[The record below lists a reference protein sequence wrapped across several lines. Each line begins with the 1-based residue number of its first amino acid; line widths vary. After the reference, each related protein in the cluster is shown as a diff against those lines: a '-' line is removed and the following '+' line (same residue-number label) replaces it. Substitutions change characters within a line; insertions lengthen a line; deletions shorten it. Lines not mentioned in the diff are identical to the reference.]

1 MIIVLEGSERRRHH
15 KYFDQLFRLRHQIFV
30 KGRGW
35 SLPSANG
42 CEIDQYD
49 VQDAVYLLDLN
60 EDDIIQGSVRMT
72 PSEKCSLL
80 ADYFPHLVESGESPR
95 SPLVYECTRYIV
107 LPAQKS
113 REANRAAKARLLGA
127 AVEWSLNHGLT
138 YLQTVID
145 SVTLSSFVEMTPQT
159 IPLGLSHPYGG
170 GRKTPGG
177 GECMAIRWPIS
188 QQVLDDILAY
198 GGLDRRA
205 REFSGFE
212 PADRR
217 APVELIH

>member
-1 MIIVLEGSERRRHH
+1 MIIVLEGSERRRYH

-35 SLPSANG
+35 SLPSVND

-72 PSEKCSLL
+72 PSERCSLL
-80 ADYFPHLVESGESPR
+80 ADYFPHLVENGESPR
-95 SPLVYECTRYIV
+95 SPQVYECTRYIV

-145 SVTLSSFVEMTPQT
+145 SVTLSSFVEMTPKT

-198 GGLDRRA
+198 GGFDRQA
-205 REFSGFE
+205 REFSDLN

-217 APVELIH
+217 APAELIH

>member
-1 MIIVLEGSERRRHH
+1 
-15 KYFDQLFRLRHQIFV
+15 
-30 KGRGW
+30 
-35 SLPSANG
+35 
-42 CEIDQYD
+42 
-49 VQDAVYLLDLN
+49 
-60 EDDIIQGSVRMT
+60 
-72 PSEKCSLL
+72 
-80 ADYFPHLVESGESPR
+80 LVENGESPR

-127 AVEWSLNHGLT
+127 AVEWSLNHGLA

-205 REFSGFE
+205 REFSDFD
-212 PADRR
+212 PVDRR
-217 APVELIH
+217 APVEHVH

>member
-1 MIIVLEGSERRRHH
+1 MIIVLEGSERRRYH

-35 SLPSANG
+35 SLPSVND

-49 VQDAVYLLDLN
+49 VDDAVYLLDLSD
-60 EDDIIQGSVRMT
+60 EDVIQGSVRMT
-72 PSEKCSLL
+72 PSERCSLL
-80 ADYFPHLVESGESPR
+80 ADYFPHLVENGESPR

-198 GGLDRRA
+198 GGLDRRI
-205 REFSGFE
+205 REFSDFN

-217 APVELIH
+217 APAELVH

>member
-1 MIIVLEGSERRRHH
+1 MVIVLEGRERRRH
-15 KYFDQLFRLRHQIFV
+15 KEYFDQLFRLRHRIFV

-35 SLPSANG
+35 SLPSVND

-49 VQDAVYLLDLN
+49 VADAVYLLDLN
-60 EDDIIQGSVRMT
+60 DEDVIQGSVRMT
-72 PSEKCSLL
+72 PSERCSLL
-80 ADYFPHLVESGESPR
+80 ADYFPHLVENGESPR
-95 SPLVYECTRYIV
+95 SPRVYECTRYIV

-205 REFSGFE
+205 REFSDFDSV
-212 PADRR
+212 DRR
-217 APVELIH
+217 APVEHVH

>member
-1 MIIVLEGSERRRHH
+1 MVIVLEGSERRRYH

-35 SLPSANG
+35 SLPSVND

-49 VQDAVYLLDLN
+49 VDDAVYLLDLN
-60 EDDIIQGSVRMT
+60 DEDVIQGSVRMT

-80 ADYFPHLVESGESPR
+80 ADYFPHLVENGESPR
-95 SPLVYECTRYIV
+95 SSRVYECTRYIV

-127 AVEWSLNHGLT
+127 AVEWSLHRGLS

-188 QQVLDDILAY
+188 RQVLDDILAY

-205 REFSGFE
+205 REPSDFN

-217 APVELIH
+217 VPVELVH

>member
-1 MIIVLEGSERRRHH
+1 MVIVLEGSERRRYR

-35 SLPSANG
+35 SLPSVND

-49 VQDAVYLLDLN
+49 VDDAIYLLDLN
-60 EDDIIQGSVRMT
+60 DEDAIQGSVRMT
-72 PSEKCSLL
+72 PSERCSLL
-80 ADYFPHLVESGESPR
+80 ADYFPHLVENGEAPR

-127 AVEWSLNHGLT
+127 AVEWSLNHRLA

-188 QQVLDDILAY
+188 QRVLDDILAY

-205 REFSGFE
+205 PEFSDSD
-212 PADRR
+212 PDDRR
-217 APVELIH
+217 SPIELVH

>member
-1 MIIVLEGSERRRHH
+1 MVIVLEGRDRRRQQT
-15 KYFDQLFRLRHQIFV
+15 YFDQLFRLRHQIFI

-35 SLPSANG
+35 SLPSVND

-49 VQDAVYLLDLN
+49 VDDAVYLLDLN
-60 EDDIIQGSVRMT
+60 DEGMIQGSVRMT
-72 PSEKCSLL
+72 PSDKCSLL
-80 ADYFPHLVESGESPR
+80 ADYFPHLVENGESPR
-95 SPLVYECTRYIV
+95 SPVVYECTRYIV
-107 LPAQKS
+107 LPSQKS
-113 REANRAAKARLLGA
+113 RESNRAAKARLLSA
-127 AVEWSLNHGLT
+127 AVEWSLHRGLS

-188 QQVLDDILAY
+188 QHVLDDIRAY
-198 GGLDRRA
+198 GGLDRHGRVFA
-205 REFSGFE
+205 QFDN
-212 PADRR
+212 ADRR
-217 APVELIH
+217 VPVELFH

>member
-1 MIIVLEGSERRRHH
+1 MVIVLEGSERRRYQ

-35 SLPSANG
+35 SLPSVNDR
-42 CEIDQYD
+42 EIDQYD
-49 VQDAVYLLDLN
+49 VEEAVYLLDLN
-60 EDDIIQGSVRMT
+60 DEEVIQGSVRMT

-80 ADYFPHLVESGESPR
+80 ADYFPHLVESGELPR

-127 AVEWSLNHGLT
+127 AVEWSLRRGLA

-145 SVTLSSFVEMTPQT
+145 SVTLSSFVEMTPRT

-177 GECMAIRWPIS
+177 GECMAIRWPVS
-188 QQVLDDILAY
+188 PQVLADVRAY
-198 GGLDRRA
+198 GAPELEPKA
-205 REFSGFE
+205 FAGFNRMGRQT
-212 PADRR
+212 PS
-217 APVELIH
+217 ELLH